1 MSDRQGYDLD
11 MRSDGSFVQAQRPG
25 PLPGWRG
32 GSATF
37 RAPRGLGLVAVIAG
51 SAIVAGIALS
61 LALILVPIAL
71 GAALIGYA
79 ALRWQ
84 LWRMRRNGF
93 EAKGFGPVMSR
104 VQEMLRAQQRAGR
117 WRG

>member
-11 MRSDGSFVQAQRPG
+11 MRSDGSFVEKQRQG
-25 PLPGWRG
+25 PPPGWRAG
-32 GSATF
+32 ASF

-51 SAIVAGIALS
+51 SVIVAGLALS
-61 LALILVPIAL
+61 LALVLVPIAL
-71 GAALIGYA
+71 GAGLIGYL

-84 LWRMRRNGF
+84 LWRMRRAGY

-104 VQEMLRAQQRAGR
+104 MQEILKAQQRAGR
-117 WRG
+117 WQR

>member
-1 MSDRQGYDLD
+1 
-11 MRSDGSFVQAQRPG
+11 
-25 PLPGWRG
+25 
-32 GSATF
+32 
-37 RAPRGLGLVAVIAG
+37 VAVIAG

-84 LWRMRRNGF
+84 LWRMRRNAF
-93 EAKGFGPVMSR
+93 EAKSFGPVMSR